1 MPADSPFDAVLHALD
16 QVNPSVQEVPPP
28 APYPWP
34 QDPGIS
40 PDDLSQEP
48 GSVVQGYDPA
58 AETAL
63 ETGPYAGDE

>member
-1 MPADSPFDAVLHALD
+1 MSADSPFDVVLHALD
-16 QVNPSVQEVPPP
+16 EVEPSVQELPPP

-40 PDDLSQEP
+40 SDDLSQEP
-48 GSVVQGYDPA
+48 RSVVQGYDPA

-63 ETGPYAGDE
+63 ETDAYAGDE